1 MTAMQVQAGSRKRVG
16 RQVAVVVGGLLLG
29 ALLTRLLRWALPQ
42 SAAREFF
49 VTTVAASVGPVSV
62 DLLVIALTLGP
73 LVLRVNILS
82 AVGILLVAWFAR
94 SLL

>member
-1 MTAMQVQAGSRKRVG
+1 MQLQGDSRREVG
-16 RQVAVVVGGLLLG
+16 RQASVVVGGLLLG
-29 ALLTRLLRWALPQ
+29 GLLTRLLQWIMPQ

-49 VTTVAASVGPVSV
+49 VTTVSASVGPLSV
-62 DLLVIALTLGP
+62 DLLVVAFTLGP

-82 AVGILLVAWFAR
+82 VVGILLVAWFAR

>member
-1 MTAMQVQAGSRKRVG
+1 MQLQANSG
-16 RQVAVVVGGLLLG
+16 RRLGRDTAVVVGGLLLG
-29 ALLTRLLRWALPQ
+29 GLLTRLLQWIMPP

-49 VTTVAASVGPVSV
+49 VTTVAASAGPLSV
-62 DLLVIALTLGP
+62 DLLVVAFTVGP

-82 AVGILLVAWFAR
+82 VVGILLVAWFAR

>member
-1 MTAMQVQAGSRKRVG
+1 MQIRVG
-16 RQVAVVVGGLLLG
+16 QERRVAQTAWIVVAGLVVGGLLTK
-29 ALLTRLLRWALPQ
+29 LTAWFLPE

-62 DLLVIALTLGP
+62 DLLVVALTLGP

>member
-1 MTAMQVQAGSRKRVG
+1 MQLQSTSRGGFGRKTAVL
-16 RQVAVVVGGLLLG
+16 VGGLLLG
-29 ALLTRLLRWALPQ
+29 GLLTRLLQWVMPP

-49 VTTVAASVGPVSV
+49 VTTVSASVGPLSV
-62 DLLVIALTLGP
+62 DFLVVAFTLGP
-73 LVLRVNILS
+73 VVLRVNILS

>member
-1 MTAMQVQAGSRKRVG
+1 MVDVRMGRESGAGR
-16 RQVAVVVGGLLLG
+16 AAWVVVGGLVVG
-29 ALLTRLLRWALPQ
+29 GLLTRLVSWLLPE

-49 VTTVAASVGPVSV
+49 VTTVAASVGPLSV
-62 DLLVIALTLGP
+62 DLLVVAVTLGP

>member
-1 MTAMQVQAGSRKRVG
+1 MQLQANSRKQVG
-16 RQVAVVVGGLLLG
+16 RQTAVVVGGLLLG
-29 ALLTRLLRWALPQ
+29 GLLTHVLQWIMPP

-49 VTTVAASVGPVSV
+49 VTTVAASAGPLSV
-62 DLLVIALTLGP
+62 DLLVVAFTVGP

>member
-1 MTAMQVQAGSRKRVG
+1 MELQVG
-16 RQVAVVVGGLLLG
+16 RQSGAGRWTAVVVGGLILG
-29 ALLTRLLRWALPQ
+29 GLLTKVVSWTLPP

-49 VTTVAASVGPVSV
+49 VTTVTASAGPLAV
-62 DLLVIALTLGP
+62 DLLVVAFTVGP

>member
-1 MTAMQVQAGSRKRVG
+1 MSLDFGGRRRPSAKRVTLII
-16 RQVAVVVGGLLLG
+16 AGGMLLG
-29 ALLTRLLRWALPQ
+29 TLLTELMALAPA

-49 VTTVAASVGPVSV
+49 ITTVAASLGPLTV
-62 DLLVIALTLGP
+62 DLLVAAITVGP

-82 AVGILLVAWFAR
+82 VVGILLLAWFAR

>member
-1 MTAMQVQAGSRKRVG
+1 MQLQSTSRDGFGRKTAVL
-16 RQVAVVVGGLLLG
+16 VGGLLLG
-29 ALLTRLLRWALPQ
+29 GLLTRLLQWVMPP

-49 VTTVAASVGPVSV
+49 VTTVSASVGPLSV
-62 DLLVIALTLGP
+62 DFLVVAFTLGP
-73 LVLRVNILS
+73 VVLRVNILS

>member
-1 MTAMQVQAGSRKRVG
+1 MQLQSTGRDGFGRKS
-16 RQVAVVVGGLLLG
+16 AVLVGGLLLG
-29 ALLTRLLRWALPQ
+29 GLLTRLLQWVLPP

-49 VTTVAASVGPVSV
+49 VTTVSASVGPLSV
-62 DLLVIALTLGP
+62 DFLVVAFTLGP